1 MKLAPGG
8 IYFTAGRNDL
18 VLTFDDAEGVTI
30 SSHKGILLEAE
41 EEIIIDSKT
50 KVAFSSP
57 NQIKMVTPTGGFSI
71 ENEIHFANMK
81 TIIDCA
87 DEMELPPVEQPLM
100 QEEKQSYVL
109 NKPGTAEDLGIDW
122 GSLTNA
128 ALSGRAVEASPLEE
142 GETISSAPDDGTT
155 IKADDGT
162 GSPIVRHDTQLEADG
177 KGNSNI
183 DRTADGRIIFAHSD
197 GTTAYIDSKGKK
209 VRTYNAAGYLTK
221 EEDKSEDTETEYD
234 GTSAKRVTYSSHNG
248 PDYIAAS
255 GGIGILG
262 FANIQ
267 GGIAINCI
275 NGDLFFSGTFS
286 LGASKVEKLVTTG
299 GNVVV
304 GKVFNTKGAS
314 MSGKYLSDEFISG
327 LTKVYGI
334 TGRCLA
340 ANIADNANGTAAEF
354 GLATPGYSGNVGE
367 SSTYKTWE
375 EMQETIKNGAKGN

>member
-142 GETISSAPDDGTT
+142 GETISSAPDDGPT

-177 KGNSNI
+177 KGLTNI
-183 DRTADGRIIFAHSD
+183 DETADGRTIFKRSD
-197 GTTAYIDSKGKK
+197 GTTTYIDSKGKK
-209 VRTYNAAGYLTK
+209 VQTYNAAGYLTK
-221 EEDKSEDTETEYD
+221 YEDKSQDTETEYD
-234 GTSAKRVTYSSHNG
+234 GTSAERITYSSHNG
-248 PDYIAAS
+248 PEYLQ
-255 GGIGILG
+255 GGLSVNWPGILSG
-262 FANIQ
+262 SIAVAVNCINGDFFISDGYTLGKEATKCSIGASVVAGKFLNTNKKAINGDFISNYLIGHSKSKGAAY
-267 GGIAINCI
+267 GGIAINNVTADDGTSSVEFGVGTPGVGAGESTGYTPEDWI
-275 NGDLFFSGTFS
+275 KKNKDLF
-286 LGASKVEKLVTTG
+286 
-299 GNVVV
+299 
-304 GKVFNTKGAS
+304 
-314 MSGKYLSDEFISG
+314 
-327 LTKVYGI
+327 
-334 TGRCLA
+334 
-340 ANIADNANGTAAEF
+340 
-354 GLATPGYSGNVGE
+354 
-367 SSTYKTWE
+367 
-375 EMQETIKNGAKGN
+375 